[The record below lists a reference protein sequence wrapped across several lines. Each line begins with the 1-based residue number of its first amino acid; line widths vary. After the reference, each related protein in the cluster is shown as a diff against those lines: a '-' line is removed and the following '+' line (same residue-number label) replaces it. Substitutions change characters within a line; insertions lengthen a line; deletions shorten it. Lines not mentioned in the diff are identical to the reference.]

1 MFDDLR
7 QNCREKTFDMVFWA
21 GGHAQL
27 KRNGAWPR
35 LAGDKKRVPA
45 MRMAALIPD
54 TERDPVVEHITD

>member
-27 KRNGAWPR
+27 KDLLRYQRQSTATSLPKRDSGGGGPHGMVQTEGA
-35 LAGDKKRVPA
+35 A
-45 MRMAALIPD
+45 
-54 TERDPVVEHITD
+54 